1 MNEVLCHGNFFDLF
15 GFDNDFN
22 FVARFNMKIYE
33 DFYIEGFVFEKDKK
47 YSGFWIGKM
56 VDEIPLFYIINQNTI
71 DLKNFSLLMDKQ
83 LKFVQM

>member
-1 MNEVLCHGNFFDLF
+1 
-15 GFDNDFN
+15 
-22 FVARFNMKIYE
+22 MKIYE